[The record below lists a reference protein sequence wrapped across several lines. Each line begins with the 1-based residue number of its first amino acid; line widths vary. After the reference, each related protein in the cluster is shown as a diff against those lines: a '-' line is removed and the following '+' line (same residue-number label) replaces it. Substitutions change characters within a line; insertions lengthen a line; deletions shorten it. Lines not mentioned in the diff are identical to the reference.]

1 MNRPLEFRVWTGTK
15 MEYNIVA
22 GRDGVFYAKINPRDS
37 ACLEPTSRY
46 ELDTPV
52 MQFTG
57 FRDAFGGKIFE
68 GDVVQYTW
76 FTIKAGYSP
85 KGVVIYNGGFFVEVG
100 LYSFPLNSYIHNPN
114 LEIIGNIHQN
124 PTLLCDIKKEIDNTI
139 KPANLEKIT
148 MPELIESILWDNKDL
163 KP

>member
-22 GRDGVFYAKINPRDS
+22 GRDGVFYAKIHPRDS

-68 GDVVQYTW
+68 GDILNQLLDNKPCYYIVEWGNQADYCGFVLRPIMKRDGTSRTTVHDFQIYL
-76 FTIKAGYSP
+76 A
-85 KGVVIYNGGFFVEVG
+85 KGF
-100 LYSFPLNSYIHNPN
+100 
-114 LEIIGNIHQN
+114 EIIGNIFE
-124 PTLLCDIKKEIDNTI
+124 TSELLKK
-139 KPANLEKIT
+139 P
-148 MPELIESILWDNKDL
+148 
-163 KP
+163 